1 MVKFKLF
8 LCLILFVFLNKAFSQ
23 DIYLYHYNT
32 SQHCKNYDAY
42 YLYCSINNKILVKY
56 SDNSKI
62 NLEEILLKS
71 DSLTIEKVNDSIY
84 YLSPLY
90 KNVHVKVYITDV
102 LSGKKTD
109 SVRSYCIG
117 QPFSFTINPQKS
129 NYSFGKKVID
139 KIDRVYLE
147 HMRQG
152 CLDYASGFKIISYD
166 LVLKRNDIVIL
177 SGGFKGEQLIGNT
190 FKKKL
195 KQLSKSGDGLFIR
208 NMTLKGKDGQQ
219 IKVDEYGLLKI

>member
-1 MVKFKLF
+1 
-8 LCLILFVFLNKAFSQ
+8 
-23 DIYLYHYNT
+23 
-32 SQHCKNYDAY
+32 
-42 YLYCSINNKILVKY
+42 
-56 SDNSKI
+56 
-62 NLEEILLKS
+62 
-71 DSLTIEKVNDSIY
+71 
-84 YLSPLY
+84 
-90 KNVHVKVYITDV
+90 
-102 LSGKKTD
+102 
-109 SVRSYCIG
+109 
-117 QPFSFTINPQKS
+117 
-129 NYSFGKKVID
+129 
-139 KIDRVYLE
+139 
-147 HMRQG
+147 MRQG